1 MALPSTGITISNVR
15 NTIGQNTNDLG
26 SLCTS
31 NKIQANSFWKPV
43 TSPVLTM
50 TEAELF
56 RVNDG
61 FIVQSYSNPIS
72 LWNAIVNGQVWRYD
86 PTQNQAPYRLGDYR
100 TYDHNAG
107 PWFEWN
113 FMNNSQACYNESR
126 PIENSG
132 SKDLQWLWGN
142 FQAFNWLNPSG
153 QDNACLGLLMS
164 PNRTGSSESVY
175 FYRICSTLDYDSER
189 LAFTVPDSL
198 NSYDQT
204 YYFTPVL
211 STMMNTQNGSTSY
224 YTVNNLGPTT
234 DFWWPLKGNIF
245 QLYIKNQSYVPPAA
259 FNVTVEVP
267 EVYFDYSNYEITN
280 LAGSFRF
287 TISEAKTYPVNVQAT
302 IIYTNSAQPVIVADI
317 GGTIAAGSRVYT
329 TPWSYRDTIYAV
341 ADLKDPEEGLSF
353 TVQYSYSY
361 LGYTF
366 NGTTSCFAQFS
377 ENPK

>member
-1 MALPSTGITISNVR
+1 MALPSQGITISTVR

-61 FIVQSYSNPIS
+61 FTVQSYSNPIS

-113 FMNNSQACYNESR
+113 FMDNSQACYNESR

-211 STMMNTQNGSTSY
+211 STVMNTANGSVTY
-224 YTVNNLGPTT
+224 YTEANPPQVTGQ
-234 DFWWPLKGNIF
+234 WWPLKGNVF
-245 QLYIKNQSYVPPAA
+245 NLYLKNQEYIPPIP
-259 FNVTVEVP
+259 FTISLNIDSIN
-267 EVYFDYSNYEITN
+267 FDYLNYEISN
-280 LAGSFRF
+280 LEGDITVTLSK
-287 TISEAKTYPVNVQAT
+287 SVTYPVNFGTT
-302 IIYTNSAQPVIVADI
+302 IYYDNSPSPVACGNI
-317 GGTIAAGSRVYT
+317 GGTFAAGETSKTLHFNHKDSFVI
-329 TPWSYRDTIYAV
+329 S
-341 ADLKDPEEGLSF
+341 ADLKEEDQLSF
-353 TVQYSYSY
+353 RCETSYSF
-361 LGYTF
+361 LGYNYNQTDYLIGYK
-366 NGTTSCFAQFS
+366 N
-377 ENPK
+377 